1 MKHIHTTATAI
12 RKIKALAKKIKSE
25 QCIQLAKALDYATI
39 ESGYESFHHATR
51 CLEKTNNDH
60 LFKGLGE
67 LSFVIEDEK
76 NDWPMF
82 DDDGN
87 DMPPVLKV
95 AAILNA
101 GNREQSLD
109 DVTEE
114 FDEIS
119 DEVGSDTGDMTEIP
133 LKNLKTLIA
142 ACTRLTKREPEF
154 IDGYAHW
161 AGALVCLER
170 HEDCIAMAEPVF
182 NAILALIPNRF
193 SGFIPYA
200 YLQNR
205 PFHRLAFNL
214 TLAYLGAGKNSEAKA
229 IIEKMLSWWPNDN
242 MGFQFCLSENHKS

>member
-25 QCIQLAKALDYATI
+25 QGIQLAKALDYAAI
-39 ESGYESFHHATR
+39 ESGYDSYHHATR
-51 CLEKTNNDH
+51 CLEITNSDH

-67 LSFVIEDEK
+67 LSFVIEDHK
-76 NDWPMF
+76 SDWPVI
-82 DDDGN
+82 DDQGN
-87 DMPPVLKV
+87 DRPPILKV
-95 AAILNA
+95 AAIFNA

-114 FDEIS
+114 LDEIS
-119 DEVGSDTGDMTEIP
+119 DEIGGGMGDMTEIP
-133 LKNLKTLIA
+133 AKNLKLLIA
-142 ACTRLTKREPEF
+142 ACARLTKCEPAF

-182 NAILALIPNRF
+182 NAILGLIPRRF
-193 SGFIPYA
+193 SGFIPYS
-200 YLQNR
+200 YLPNR

-214 TLAYLGAGKNSEAKA
+214 TLAYLADGKNSEAEV

-242 MGFQFCLSENHKS
+242 MGFRFCLSED